1 MLEQFLKI
9 IGVKDDSLMKEI
21 NDLEFNISPNLIEK
35 IEILTQYFNN
45 VFLTNQ
51 LNIFTFKEF
60 N

>member
-1 MLEQFLKI
+1 MLEQFFKI

-21 NDLEFNISPNLIEK
+21 NGLEFNISPNFIEK